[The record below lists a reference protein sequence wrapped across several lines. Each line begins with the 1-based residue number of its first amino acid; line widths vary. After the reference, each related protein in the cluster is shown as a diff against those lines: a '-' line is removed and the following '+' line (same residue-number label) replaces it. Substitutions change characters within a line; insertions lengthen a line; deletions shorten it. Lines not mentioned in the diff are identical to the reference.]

1 MESADEIFGKTLA
14 ETLPLGRGVRVIAA
28 SAAGVFALEKPAGTL
43 THPNAAGAGT
53 PKNALFAADYSL
65 KNECYSCRVPG
76 GKIRKIFV
84 LNRLDSPT
92 SGVVLAA
99 TDERAAAAARAAFAA
114 GTVKKIYAAIVRG
127 NVVPAQGVWTDF
139 LRRGRG
145 RDGALRVE
153 VVGGKTRGAL
163 FAETRYSVEAT
174 GTLALGNGC
183 AAAGTLL
190 RLEPKTGRTHQL
202 RVQCAARRFPI
213 FGDKTYGDFRLN
225 ARAAGGAL
233 RDRLFLHAAFTEIA
247 FPLRGERIV
256 FSAASP
262 LPEEFA
268 AALPLPPGARIP

>member
-114 GTVKKIYAAIVRG
+114 GTVKKIYAAVVRG
-127 NVVPAQGVWTDF
+127 SVVPAQGVWTDF

-153 VVGGKTRGAL
+153 VVGGKARGAL
-163 FAETRYSVEAT
+163 FAETRYSVEAA
-174 GTLALGNGC
+174 GTLALGNGG

-190 RLEPKTGRTHQL
+190 RLVPKTGRTHQL

-262 LPEEFA
+262 LPEEFYA
-268 AALPLPPGARIP
+268 VLPLPPGARIP

>member
-153 VVGGKTRGAL
+153 VVGGKARGAL
-163 FAETRYSVEAT
+163 FAETRYSVEAA
-174 GTLALGNGC
+174 GTLALGNGG

-225 ARAAGGAL
+225 ARASGGAL

-262 LPEEFA
+262 LPEEFYA
-268 AALPLPPGARIP
+268 VLPLPPGARIP

>member
-153 VVGGKTRGAL
+153 VVGGKTRGAF

-262 LPEEFA
+262 LPEEFY

>member
-114 GTVKKIYAAIVRG
+114 GTVKKIYAAVVRG
-127 NVVPAQGVWTDF
+127 SVVPAQGVWTDF

-153 VVGGKTRGAL
+153 VVGGKARGAL
-163 FAETRYSVEAT
+163 FAETRYSVEAA
-174 GTLALGNGC
+174 GTLALGNGG

-190 RLEPKTGRTHQL
+190 RLEPKTGRAHQL

-262 LPEEFA
+262 LPEEFYA
-268 AALPLPPGARIP
+268 VLPLPPGARIP

>member
-53 PKNALFAADYSL
+53 SKNALFAADYSL

-114 GTVKKIYAAIVRG
+114 GTVKKIYAAVVRG
-127 NVVPAQGVWTDF
+127 CVVPSQGVWTDF

-153 VVGGKTRGAL
+153 VVGGKARGAL
-163 FAETRYSVEAT
+163 FAETRYSVEAA
-174 GTLALGNGC
+174 GTLALGNGG

-262 LPEEFA
+262 LPEEFYA
-268 AALPLPPGARIP
+268 VLPLPPGARIP

>member
-114 GTVKKIYAAIVRG
+114 GTVKKIYAAVVRG
-127 NVVPAQGVWTDF
+127 SVVPAQGVWTDF

-153 VVGGKTRGAL
+153 VVGGKARGAL

-174 GTLALGNGC
+174 GTLALGNVG

-262 LPEEFA
+262 LPEEFYALLPA
-268 AALPLPPGARIP
+268 ARRA

>member
-114 GTVKKIYAAIVRG
+114 GTVKKIYAAVVRG
-127 NVVPAQGVWTDF
+127 SVVPAQGVWTDF

-153 VVGGKTRGAL
+153 VVGGKARGAL

-174 GTLALGNGC
+174 GTLALGNGG

-262 LPEEFA
+262 LPEEFYALLPA
-268 AALPLPPGARIP
+268 ARRA

>member
-84 LNRLDSPT
+84 LNRLDAPT

-174 GTLALGNGC
+174 GTLALGNGGE
-183 AAAGTLL
+183 AAGTLL

-262 LPEEFA
+262 LPEEFYA
-268 AALPLPPGARIP
+268 VLPLPPGARIP

>member
-153 VVGGKTRGAL
+153 VVGGKARGAL
-163 FAETRYSVEAT
+163 FAETRYSVEAA
-174 GTLALGNGC
+174 GTLALGNGG

-225 ARAAGGAL
+225 ARASGGAL

-262 LPEEFA
+262 LPEEFYALLPA
-268 AALPLPPGARIP
+268 ARRA

>member
-153 VVGGKTRGAL
+153 VVGGKARGAL
-163 FAETRYSVEAT
+163 FAETRYSVEAA
-174 GTLALGNGC
+174 GTLALGNGG

-262 LPEEFA
+262 LPEEFYALLPA
-268 AALPLPPGARIP
+268 ARRA

>member
-114 GTVKKIYAAIVRG
+114 GTVKKIYAAVVRG
-127 NVVPAQGVWTDF
+127 SVVPAQGVWTDF

-153 VVGGKTRGAL
+153 VVGGKARGAL
-163 FAETRYSVEAT
+163 FAETRYSVEAA
-174 GTLALGNGC
+174 GTLALGNGG

-262 LPEEFA
+262 LPEEFYALLPA
-268 AALPLPPGARIP
+268 ARRA

>member
-114 GTVKKIYAAIVRG
+114 GTVKKIYAAVVRG

-153 VVGGKTRGAL
+153 VVGGKARGAL

-174 GTLALGNGC
+174 GTLALGNVG

-262 LPEEFA
+262 LPEEFYALLPA
-268 AALPLPPGARIP
+268 ARRA

>member
-114 GTVKKIYAAIVRG
+114 GMVKKIYAAVVRG
-127 NVVPAQGVWTDF
+127 SVVPAQGVWTDF

-153 VVGGKTRGAL
+153 VVGGKARGAL
-163 FAETRYSVEAT
+163 FAETRYSVEAA
-174 GTLALGNGC
+174 GTLALGNGG

-262 LPEEFA
+262 LPEEFYA
-268 AALPLPPGARIP
+268 VLPLPPGARIP

>member
-114 GTVKKIYAAIVRG
+114 GTVKKIYAAVVRG
-127 NVVPAQGVWTDF
+127 SVVPAQGVWTDF

-153 VVGGKTRGAL
+153 VVGGKARGAL
-163 FAETRYSVEAT
+163 FAETRYSVAAA
-174 GTLALGNGC
+174 GTLALGNGG

-225 ARAAGGAL
+225 ARASGGAL

-262 LPEEFA
+262 LPEEFYALLPA
-268 AALPLPPGARIP
+268 ARRA